1 MTDDVTVE
9 QPGVRNI
16 DPKVAMAA
24 VSSEAHDLA
33 ANNIVKNHVIAS
45 LAMGLVPVPMFDLAA
60 LVTTQMNMLR
70 SLGDHYGLPGSE
82 TDTKTLITSLI
93 SGSLP
98 VLGVVGLSSFAK
110 LIPGIGTLVGSA
122 SLSVSAGAV
131 TYAVGQTFIM
141 HFEAGGTMDDFEP
154 KQAQDFFKREFDK
167 GKQFV
172 RDIRD
177 EINPPMEDDE
187 ETTAVNGEELTTKG
201 PSAESRATG
210 TVSDKAE
217 ERKPV

>member
-1 MTDDVTVE
+1 MTEDITVE

-16 DPKVAMAA
+16 DPEVAIAA
-24 VSSEAHDLA
+24 ISSEAHDLA
-33 ANNIVKNHVIAS
+33 ANNIVKNHIIAS
-45 LAMGLVPVPMFDLAA
+45 IAMGLVPVPLFDLAA

-70 SLGDHYGLPGSE
+70 SLSDHYGLPGSD

-110 LIPGIGTLVGSA
+110 LIPGIGSLVGSA
-122 SLSVSAGAV
+122 SLSISAGAV

-141 HFEAGGTMDDFEP
+141 HFEAGGTVDDFEP
-154 KQAQDFFKREFDK
+154 KQAQVFFKREFDK

-177 EINPPMEDDE
+177 EIRSPLEDEAE
-187 ETTAVNGEELTTKG
+187 ETAANSENQTADSHEVVGDADNTEEK
-201 PSAESRATG
+201 
-210 TVSDKAE
+210 
-217 ERKPV
+217 KPV

>member
-1 MTDDVTVE
+1 MTEDITVE

-16 DPKVAMAA
+16 DPEVAIAA
-24 VSSEAHDLA
+24 ISSEAHDLA
-33 ANNIVKNHVIAS
+33 ANNIVKNHIIAS
-45 LAMGLVPVPMFDLAA
+45 IAMGLVPVPLFDLAA

-70 SLGDHYGLPGSE
+70 SLSDHYGLPGSD

-110 LIPGIGTLVGSA
+110 LIPGIGSLVGSA
-122 SLSVSAGAV
+122 SLSISAGAV

-141 HFEAGGTMDDFEP
+141 HFEAGGTVDDFEP
-154 KQAQDFFKREFDK
+154 KQAQVFFKREFDK

-177 EINPPMEDDE
+177 EIRSPMEDEAE
-187 ETTAVNGEELTTKG
+187 ETAANSENQTAD
-201 PSAESRATG
+201 SRQ
-210 TVSDKAE
+210 S
-217 ERKPV
+217 